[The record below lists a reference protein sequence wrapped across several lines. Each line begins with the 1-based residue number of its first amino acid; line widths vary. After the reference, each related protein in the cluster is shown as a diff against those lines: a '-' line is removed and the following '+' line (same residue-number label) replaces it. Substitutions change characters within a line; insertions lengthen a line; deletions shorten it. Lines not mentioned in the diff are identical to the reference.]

1 MIKRLHNVLSN
12 LDMKYHALDSV
23 NDDTIVIVAKSLD
36 AEGVMEVM
44 YIKELADKYNLI
56 TKWDGCNIEI
66 RR

>member
-12 LDMKYHALDSV
+12 LELKYHMLDSV
-23 NDDTIVIVAKSLD
+23 NEDSIVLVAKSLD

-44 YIKELADKYNLI
+44 YIKELADKYSLV
-56 TKWDGCNIEI
+56 TKWDGSNIEI

>member
-1 MIKRLHNVLSN
+1 MIKRFHNVLSN
-12 LDMKYHALDSV
+12 LELKYHALDSV

-56 TKWDGCNIEI
+56 TRWDGSNIEI